1 MSLNARI
8 TIFIQ
13 KPVFEQENLL
23 SVIEGTTTTS
33 AINIVALS
41 TSFKYTA
48 CGTKPFLIFYWGW
61 QWCIM
66 GTEWH
71 SASLY
76 SSTDMLKMKTE
87 LGFAGICAI

>member
-1 MSLNARI
+1 MSMSMIARI

-13 KPVFEQENLL
+13 KACIWAGKFIVCNWKDN
-23 SVIEGTTTTS
+23 TTTF
-33 AINIVALS
+33 AIHIVALS
-41 TSFKYTA
+41 TSFKYIV
-48 CGTKPFLIFYWGW
+48 CGTKLSLIFYWGW

-76 SSTDMLKMKTE
+76 NSNDMLKTKM
-87 LGFAGICAI
+87 A